1 MLVANRLGV
10 FIFSALLLLATAAS
24 AYFSEPYILFIP
36 VAALLTF
43 VLVQQPRYLLYLLII
58 SIPWSIEYKFPN
70 GFGTDLPDE
79 PLMLLLAL
87 ASVIII
93 VSRRSLSKWPPLL
106 VLIVLEFL
114 WMVFTVITST
124 HIGFS
129 IKYFLAKS
137 WYLLA
142 FVVAPVYLFKKVQT
156 VKVSAILLLA
166 SMSIA
171 VIVSLVRHSTYG
183 FSFAEVNTALDPFFR
198 NHVNYGALLV
208 VMIPIAFALKR
219 FVAKRKYLVNG
230 LLLLLVAAVY
240 LSYSRGAWLALLVG
254 ALSYW
259 LLMKK
264 KLVLVFGSL
273 IVLCIAFVLF
283 MNSSDR
289 YIKYAPDYRTTIFHK
304 NFNEHLIATYRLK
317 DVSTEERFYR
327 WIAGVRMIENKWETG
342 YGPTTF
348 YENYKSYAIPIFKT
362 WVSDNKEHSTVHN
375 YFLLLLIEQGIPGLC
390 LFLLLFALAFRYAE
404 NIYHSTS
411 DPSWKTI
418 IAAVAVMLS
427 MICTVNF
434 LSDLIE
440 TDKIGSVFYLCIAV
454 LIVADRNTRKSSLNS
469 APDIEGVS

>member
-1 MLVANRLGV
+1 
-10 FIFSALLLLATAAS
+10 
-24 AYFSEPYILFIP
+24 
-36 VAALLTF
+36 
-43 VLVQQPRYLLYLLII
+43 
-58 SIPWSIEYKFPN
+58 
-70 GFGTDLPDE
+70 
-79 PLMLLLAL
+79 
-87 ASVIII
+87 
-93 VSRRSLSKWPPLL
+93 
-106 VLIVLEFL
+106 
-114 WMVFTVITST
+114 
-124 HIGFS
+124 
-129 IKYFLAKS
+129 
-137 WYLLA
+137 
-142 FVVAPVYLFKKVQT
+142 
-156 VKVSAILLLA
+156 
-166 SMSIA
+166 MSIA